1 MQYRLI
7 AIKYNLKKNTFENS
21 NEKWFRKTRNIQHS
35 IYWCLSKFH
44 CFSKNLQFPHC
55 CNTKQR
61 IRIHGNDDSDCY
73 ELWQFYS
80 EQKLQCWS
88 NQKNTVLKY
97 LKHCIFSLVFFFKI
111 KCALQRK
118 IKCFRFLSDYIR
130 LNGLKPTRTQTEI
143 WFSIRYFMRTV
154 TTVTIEFGVICIT
167 SCRKMRHIRHIKRI
181 KQKLQIIETLIFFYW
196 FYGIKKMRIK
206 AENEMYSCFD
216 IHGAPLELELSILKS
231 W

>member
-1 MQYRLI
+1 MLI
-7 AIKYNLKKNTFENS
+7 ESEKHSFKIFE
-21 NEKWFRKTRNIQHS
+21 TLH
-35 IYWCLSKFH
+35 
-44 CFSKNLQFPHC
+44 
-55 CNTKQR
+55 
-61 IRIHGNDDSDCY
+61 
-73 ELWQFYS
+73 
-80 EQKLQCWS
+80 
-88 NQKNTVLKY
+88 
-97 LKHCIFSLVFFFKI
+97 IFIGFFFKI